1 MSTISDDDLSR
12 LLDEAASSYD
22 VPGHGLDDILAALE
36 DLPQPTPMVRRGWFQ
51 LSSAAAVAVA
61 GLVFLA
67 TTGNNP
73 ESAGSSTS
81 SAGANHSTATRR
93 DVAGST
99 GETKGLNPAAGVA
112 APVPAFDTGS
122 SSSGSTGG
130 GAALTGGGA
139 AAAGPTGRRAQTV
152 PQAPAVAPQVNAP
165 PTDTGD
171 ARVVK
176 TGSIA
181 LVVKDKRVSPT
192 LTAVGKAASLEGG
205 YIASSS
211 SEEFGDTPSG
221 EVTIRVPVDRYEKL
235 VDRIRG
241 LDAQVRT
248 ATSSGKDVTAQFT
261 DLESQLRTLNATRDR
276 FLVIL
281 GQTKTISEI
290 LTVQQRV
297 DNVSGQID
305 RIEGQ
310 KKLLASQS
318 DLSTLTVS
326 VSESGDPVVK
336 ATNKP
341 RSGIAQA
348 FADARDGF
356 VNGVEAIIRHSGGF
370 VLFLLCAAV
379 VLLLGRLSWR
389 VARRRLV

>member
-1 MSTISDDDLSR
+1 MSTITDDDLSR

-22 VPGHGLDDILAALE
+22 VPAHGPDDILAALA
-36 DLPQPTPMVRRGWFQ
+36 DQPKPKPVVRHGWFQ
-51 LSSAAAVAVA
+51 LSTAAAVIGA
-61 GLVFLA
+61 GLVFLVS
-67 TTGNNP
+67 TGNNP
-73 ESAGSSTS
+73 ESAGSGST
-81 SAGANHSTATRR
+81 AATAAHSTAGQR
-93 DVAGST
+93 DVAGAT
-99 GETKGLNPAAGVA
+99 GSKGGLNPAAGAA
-112 APVPAFDTGS
+112 APLPAFDTNS

-130 GAALTGGGA
+130 GAALTGGGKVA
-139 AAAGPTGRRAQTV
+139 
-152 PQAPAVAPQVNAP
+152 PQPPAAVAPTVNAP
-165 PTDTGD
+165 PTDAGD
-171 ARVVK
+171 SRVVK

-181 LVVKDKRVSPT
+181 LVVKDKKVSPT
-192 LTAVGKAASLEGG
+192 LKAVNKAASLEGG

-235 VDRIRG
+235 VDRIRS
-241 LDAQVRT
+241 LDAEVRT

-261 DLESQLRTLNATRDR
+261 DLESQLRTLHATQER
-276 FLVIL
+276 FLTIL
-281 GQTKTISEI
+281 GQAKTISEI

-326 VSESGDPVVK
+326 VSESGDPVVT

-341 RSGIAQA
+341 RSGISQA

-356 VNGVEAIIRHSGGF
+356 VNGVEAIVRHSGGF
-370 VLFLLCAAV
+370 LLFLICAGV

-389 VARRRLV
+389 VARRRMV

>member
-1 MSTISDDDLSR
+1 MSSITDEDLST
-12 LLDEAASSYD
+12 LLDELGSSYD
-22 VPGHGLDDILAALE
+22 VPSHGPDEILAALAE
-36 DLPQPTPMVRRGWFQ
+36 QPKPKPIVRHGWFQ
-51 LSSAAAVAVA
+51 LSAAAAVIGA

-67 TTGNNP
+67 STGGNS
-73 ESAGSSTS
+73 ESAGSATPS
-81 SAGANHSTATRR
+81 SAIAHAGIKR
-93 DVAGST
+93 D
-99 GETKGLNPAAGVA
+99 AAGFSSNGSA
-112 APVPAFDTGS
+112 AVSGRS
-122 SSSGSTGG
+122 STKTLSGS
-130 GAALTGGGA
+130 GGA
-139 AAAGPTGRRAQTV
+139 AAPAPAAGGFAPAAPVTA
-152 PQAPAVAPQVNAP
+152 PQAAQPPLAPVVNAP
-165 PTDTGD
+165 PTDSGA

-181 LVVKDKRVSPT
+181 LVVKDKKVSPT
-192 LTAVGKAASLEGG
+192 LKAINNAASLEGG

-261 DLESQLRTLNATRDR
+261 DLESQLRTLNATRNR
-276 FLVIL
+276 FLIIL

-305 RIEGQ
+305 QIEGQ

-341 RSGIAQA
+341 RSGISQA
-348 FADARDGF
+348 FTDARDGF

-370 VLFLLCAAV
+370 LLFLICAAV

-389 VARRRLV
+389 VARRRMV

>member
-1 MSTISDDDLSR
+1 MSTIPDEDLST
-12 LLDEAASSYD
+12 LLDELASSYD
-22 VPGHGLDDILAALE
+22 VPSHGPDEILAAVAE
-36 DLPQPTPMVRRGWFQ
+36 QPKPKPIVRHGWFQ
-51 LSSAAAVAVA
+51 LSAAAAVIGA

-67 TTGNNP
+67 STGTNS
-73 ESAGSSTS
+73 ESAGS
-81 SAGANHSTATRR
+81 GATATSAHVKAPAATTR
-93 DVAGST
+93 DVGKSFTTNGTAAGS
-99 GETKGLNPAAGVA
+99 
-112 APVPAFDTGS
+112 
-122 SSSGSTGG
+122 
-130 GAALTGGGA
+130 GGA
-139 AAAGPTGRRAQTV
+139 AAAPAAGGLAPVAPVPAAVV
-152 PQAPAVAPQVNAP
+152 PQAPLAPVVNAP
-165 PTDTGD
+165 PTDSGE

-181 LVVKDKRVSPT
+181 LVVKDKKVSPT
-192 LTAVGKAASLEGG
+192 LKAVNKAASLEGG

-276 FLVIL
+276 FLTIL

-341 RSGIAQA
+341 RSGISQA
-348 FADARDGF
+348 FTDARDGF

-370 VLFLLCAAV
+370 LLFLICAAV

-389 VARRRLV
+389 VARRRMV

>member
-1 MSTISDDDLSR
+1 MSTITDDDLSH

-22 VPGHGLDDILAALE
+22 VPEHGLDDILAALE
-36 DLPQPTPMVRRGWFQ
+36 DLPRSTPIVRRGWFQ

-81 SAGANHSTATRR
+81 SAGANHSTAAQR
-93 DVAGST
+93 DVAGAT
-99 GETKGLNPAAGVA
+99 GQKAA
-112 APVPAFDTGS
+112 APVPRAAFGTSG
-122 SSSGSTGG
+122 SSSGSAGG
-130 GAALTGGGA
+130 GAALTGVGA
-139 AAAGPTGRRAQTV
+139 GAPAGLPAQTA
-152 PQAPAVAPQVNAP
+152 PQAPLAPVVNAP

-181 LVVKDKRVSPT
+181 LVVKDKKVSPT
-192 LTAVGKAASLEGG
+192 LKAVNQAASLEGG

-221 EVTIRVPVDRYEKL
+221 EVTIRVPVARYEKL
-235 VDRIRG
+235 VDRIRS
-241 LDAQVRT
+241 LDADVRT

-276 FLVIL
+276 FLIIL

-326 VSESGDPVVK
+326 VSERGDPVVK

-341 RSGIAQA
+341 RSGISQA
-348 FADARDGF
+348 FTDARDGF

-370 VLFLLCAAV
+370 LLFLICAGV

-389 VARRRLV
+389 VARRRMV

>member
-1 MSTISDDDLSR
+1 MSTIADADLSN
-12 LLDEAASSYD
+12 LLDELASSYD
-22 VPGHGLDDILAALE
+22 VPSHGADEILAALAE
-36 DLPQPTPMVRRGWFQ
+36 QPKPQPVVRRGWFQ
-51 LSSAAAVAVA
+51 LSAAAAVVGA

-67 TTGNNP
+67 STGTNS
-73 ESAGSSTS
+73 ESAGS
-81 SAGANHSTATRR
+81 GSTATAAHQSTAARR
-93 DVAGST
+93 DVAGGSGQKAAVPAPQPAFGTGST
-99 GETKGLNPAAGVA
+99 AGGTTGGGVAGLVGAAPAAG
-112 APVPAFDTGS
+112 
-122 SSSGSTGG
+122 
-130 GAALTGGGA
+130 GAA
-139 AAAGPTGRRAQTV
+139 QTA
-152 PQAPAVAPQVNAP
+152 PQAAVVAPQVNAP
-165 PTDTGD
+165 PTDAGE

-181 LVVKDKRVSPT
+181 LVVKDKKVSPT
-192 LTAVGKAASLEGG
+192 LRAVEKAASLEGG

-221 EVTIRVPVDRYEKL
+221 EVTIRVPVARYEKL

-248 ATSSGKDVTAQFT
+248 ATNSGKDVTAQFT
-261 DLESQLRTLNATRDR
+261 DLESQLRTLNATRER

-281 GQTKTISEI
+281 SQTKTITEI

-341 RSGIAQA
+341 RSGISQA
-348 FADARDGF
+348 FTDAKDGF

-370 VLFLLCAAV
+370 LLFLICAAV

-389 VARRRLV
+389 VARRRMV